1 MPMPAFG
8 IDRFQHEMCKK
19 VLSLCLEHWFTVKY
33 DGITGKYYGIAVKY
47 NG

>member
-1 MPMPAFG
+1 
-8 IDRFQHEMCKK
+8 
-19 VLSLCLEHWFTVKY
+19 LERWFTVKY